1 MRRRDL
7 PARERTVVIAQPSTR
22 FQRFLLP
29 GFAFKAV
36 VIGGGYATGRELA
49 EFFLPSGPWGG
60 LAAMLL
66 AMVIWS
72 VVCVATF
79 LFARATASRDYL
91 SFFHA
96 LLGRG
101 WIVFEIAYVL
111 FVVLILAVFGA
122 AAGAIGA
129 AMFGLPTLAGTL
141 ALMIAIAGFVAFGN
155 TSVERLFKYV
165 SFLLYGV
172 YVLFV
177 LFALATFPERIAA
190 GFAADAPTTGFMESG
205 WLQGGL
211 TYASYNIIGA
221 VVILPVARHLTS
233 DRDAVIAGV
242 IAGPLAMLPALL
254 FFVCMVAFYPAI
266 ANETLPSDF
275 LLQQLGRPWFHLL
288 FQLMIFCALLESGTG
303 AVHAI
308 NERIAKA
315 WRAARGTDLARRARL
330 AIALGLLIVCM
341 LLADRFGLVALI
353 AKGYR
358 ALAVIF
364 LVVYV
369 LPLLTIGVMRLGRE
383 RRPKAERLNH
393 EEHEG
398 HEERKSQVV

>member
-1 MRRRDL
+1 MRR
-7 PARERTVVIAQPSTR
+7 AMTAAATTPSTW

-60 LAAMLL
+60 IAAMLL

-72 VVCVATF
+72 VVCVTTF
-79 LFARATASRDYL
+79 LFARASGARDYL

-129 AMFGLPTLAGTL
+129 AMFGLPKIVGTL
-141 ALMIAIAGFVAFGN
+141 ALMTGIAGFVMFGN

-172 YVLFV
+172 YVLFM
-177 LFALATFPERIAA
+177 LLAFTHFGDRILA
-190 GFAADAPTTGFMESG
+190 GFALDVPATDWA
-205 WLQGGL
+205 LGGL

-221 VVILPVARHLTS
+221 IVILPVVRHLTS
-233 DRDAVIAGV
+233 DRDAVVAGL

-254 FFVCMVAFYPAI
+254 FFTCMVAFYPAI
-266 ANETLPSDF
+266 GNETLPSDF
-275 LLQQLGRPWFHLL
+275 MLQRLDQPLFHLL
-288 FQLMIFCALLESGTG
+288 FQLMIFAALLESGTG

-308 NERIAKA
+308 NERVAKA
-315 WRAARGTDLARRARL
+315 WQGARGEVLTSRARL
-330 AIALGLLIVCM
+330 GIALVLLVCCM

-358 ALAVIF
+358 ALAAIF
-364 LVVYV
+364 LLIYVV
-369 LPLLTIGVMRLGRE
+369 PLMTLGVARLW
-383 RRPKAERLNH
+383 RRGN
-393 EEHEG
+393 
-398 HEERKSQVV
+398 VVRQT